1 MPSGAEYADRLLKQL
16 REALSEHLTGVE
28 AELEA
33 VEGDLSAGIARIQQ
47 KIGPVRNLDLPG
59 AESLFSALIDSVAR
73 ERIEIDRER
82 EALESGLEE
91 IAQEKEELGGA
102 RDALERDKG
111 DVLRERLELA
121 REREALGDARE
132 EAHRAAAPPPSSGGD
147 LEQLAKFA
155 REIRAKETQEE
166 ILNLLL
172 DAALP
177 HAPRV
182 VLMVVRP
189 GGFVGWSSRGYP
201 EDVARRL
208 AGSTVALTDSPLLRG
223 ALQATSHLAAE
234 DLSEERALVSVIGT
248 PATPLIAFPVRALRR
263 LVAVLL
269 ASGGD
274 ARACNLTPLAVILD
288 ATEMSIENL
297 ALRVLQDVGMARLP
311 AEAPAPAIPEARAS
325 RAEPQ
330 TAPPPPASPPEER
343 AAPLAERAATVAPP
357 RETPRAEQSEE
368 ERIHSE
374 AKRFA
379 RLLVSE
385 IKLYNQARVVEGR
398 QNRDLY
404 VRLKRDIDKSRE
416 MYERRFS
423 STVARKVDYFHDE
436 LVRILGEND
445 PSTLGS
451 DYPGPR
457 AES

>member
-16 REALSEHLTGVE
+16 RETLSEHLTGVE

-47 KIGPVRNLDLPG
+47 RIGPVRNLHLPN
-59 AESLFSALIDSVAR
+59 AESLFSEAIDAVTR
-73 ERIEIDRER
+73 ERNEIDRER
-82 EALESGLEE
+82 GDLEHGREE
-91 IAQEKEELGGA
+91 ITQEREELAAA
-102 RDALERDKG
+102 RDALEREKG
-111 DVLRERLELA
+111 DLLRERLELA
-121 REREALGDARE
+121 REREALGDERE
-132 EAHRAAAPPPSSGGD
+132 EARRAAAPPPSSGGY
-147 LEQLAKFA
+147 LELLAKFV
-155 REIRAKETQEE
+155 REIRTKETQEE
-166 ILNLLL
+166 ILNAVLE
-172 DAALP
+172 AALP

-182 VLMVVRP
+182 AMMVARP
-189 GGFVGWSSRGYP
+189 GGFVAWSSRGYP
-201 EDVARRL
+201 EDEARRL
-208 AGSTVALTDSPLLRG
+208 AGSTVAFNDSPLLRG
-223 ALQATSHLAAE
+223 ALQATSHLTAE
-234 DLSEERALVSVIGT
+234 NLSEERALVAVIGT
-248 PATPLIAFPVRALRR
+248 PATPLIAFPVRALHRP
-263 LVAVLL
+263 VAVLL
-269 ASGGD
+269 ASGDD
-274 ARACNLTPLAVILD
+274 ARGCNLEPLAVILD
-288 ATEMSIENL
+288 ATELSIENL
-297 ALRVLQDVGMARLP
+297 ALRVLQDVGVARLP

-325 RAEPQ
+325 GAEPQ
-330 TAPPPPASPPEER
+330 AAPAPPASPPEDR
-343 AAPLAERAATVAPP
+343 TAPKAERAAAAPLREAPP
-357 RETPRAEQSEE
+357 AEQSEE

-423 STVARKVDYFHDE
+423 RTVARKVDYFHDE
-436 LVRILGEND
+436 VIRILGEND